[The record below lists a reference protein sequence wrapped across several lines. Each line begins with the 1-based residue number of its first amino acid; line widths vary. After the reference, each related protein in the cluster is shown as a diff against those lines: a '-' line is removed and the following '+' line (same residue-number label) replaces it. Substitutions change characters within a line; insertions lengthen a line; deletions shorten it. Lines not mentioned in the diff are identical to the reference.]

1 MAPGRSKPSSDHM
14 RDQTF
19 ALTTLLTRSLRTGRA
34 STKLSANNRHWTCK
48 SARPHRQSAHPKY
61 WQRYDTSPIVDPM
74 FRAGTWC
81 AAGRVATP
89 RRSPLCPDRSDR
101 ARVSIPPVFQA
112 PCATR
117 GANWAPFLGDGNSQR
132 RYTSRSRLLLL
143 HFGTSLEECGYHR
156 RGGIKRNCHRLLEPG
171 FDRGKKEQS
180 GKPRVASR
188 WSCPPL

>member
-1 MAPGRSKPSSDHM
+1 M

-19 ALTTLLTRSLRTGRA
+19 ALATLLMRSLLAGRA
-34 STKLSANNRHWTCK
+34 STRSCANNRHRTGK
-48 SARPHRQSAHPKY
+48 SARPDRQSAHPKY

-89 RRSPLCPDRSDR
+89 RRLPLCPDKSDR
-101 ARVSIPPVFQA
+101 ARVSIPLGFEA
-112 PCATR
+112 PCATHA
-117 GANWAPFLGDGNSQR
+117 ANLAPFLGNGNCR
-132 RYTSRSRLLLL
+132 RRHTSRSRLLLL
-143 HFGTSLEECGYHR
+143 HFGTSLKDYGYHR
-156 RGGIKRNCHRLLEPG
+156 RDGTRRNCGRFLEPG

-180 GKPRVASR
+180 GKPRMASR